1 MTDAAAASASAG
13 NSTSRGRGRPVG
25 ASEAL
30 TRQTRRVHVGHFA
43 FVRAVIQGLSVESS
57 FNRYLKMDEDGEG
70 PRSGIATIRW
80 LRSEFVAA
88 ARKQARPGTA
98 RLLAIDVRQ
107 IPTIPT
113 KLPDAD
119 ARVAKDDFEDVS
131 GSDVLRAYE
140 QSPLSRAGD
149 KLNRRVRLMDK
160 QLEALTWL
168 EQLIAQRPQPGDG
181 CGAWFS
187 DRLDR
192 QLGAAGIFTLAQLAE
207 HINGLGRHWYRSIKS
222 IGPTKAKRLEA
233 WLREHG
239 TELRLTLGQHVTVA
253 RSRLYPEELNQ
264 LVRPATALRP
274 LEKFIVPAELDGSQ
288 GAYRQPQARCLMRA
302 RNDYD
307 AILAW
312 LQAKPAMSPE
322 AQEAKR
328 RRRGRAAP
336 TTPAAPAG
344 GLVAPDAWLSTLSH
358 TQRAYR
364 KEAERFLLWAIL
376 ERGKPLSSM
385 TTEDCTA
392 YRDFLANPPL
402 DWCGP
407 RGRERWSPLWRPF
420 EGPLSVSARRH
431 ATTIL
436 KNLYSF
442 LTAQNYLMGNPWS
455 GVAMPRALGRRL
467 DTSRSFSEAQ
477 WMFILRQFEEW
488 DAARPEG
495 VEQPEA
501 ELRLLFILNF
511 LYTTG
516 LRLSEAVHARV
527 SDLRWV
533 EYPPGQG
540 QHKPTEGWELTVEG
554 KGGKLREVIVPTAIV
569 ELLKLYLAK
578 RGLGSDL
585 NSAGAQAAYLF
596 GPLQQPSEAARRLL
610 GECTNPDPTAGLA
623 ESTLYSLL
631 KHFFKHCAGKLI
643 VTDAKEA
650 ERFSRASTH
659 WLRHAHASHG
669 IAKGVPLEVMQANL
683 GHASL
688 ATTTV
693 YVTTEKARRMRAM
706 QRAWR

>member
-1 MTDAAAASASAG
+1 M
-13 NSTSRGRGRPVG
+13 
-25 ASEAL
+25 
-30 TRQTRRVHVGHFA
+30 HVGHFA
-43 FVRAVIQGLSVESS
+43 FLRAVIQGLSIESS
-57 FNRYLKMDEDGEG
+57 FNRFLKMDDDGEG

-80 LRSEFVAA
+80 LRREFVVA

-98 RLLAIDVRQ
+98 RLLAIDISQ
-107 IPTIPT
+107 IPISQS
-113 KLPDAD
+113 KLPNRETPA
-119 ARVAKDDFEDVS
+119 AENDVEELS
-131 GSDVLRAYE
+131 GSGALRAYE
-140 QSPLSRAGD
+140 QSPLARTED

-160 QLEALTWL
+160 QLQALTWL
-168 EQLIAQRPQPGDG
+168 EQLMAQRPQPGDG

-192 QLGAAGIFTLAQLAE
+192 QLGAAGLFTLAQLAE
-207 HINGLGRHWYRSIKS
+207 HINGLGRHWYRSIKG

-274 LEKFIVPAELDGSQ
+274 FEKFLVPAELDGSQ

-336 TTPAAPAG
+336 LAATGGPAG
-344 GLVAPDAWLSTLSH
+344 PDAWLSALSH

-436 KNLYSF
+436 KNLYGF

-455 GVAMPRALGRRL
+455 GVAMPRAHGRRL

-477 WMFILRQFEEW
+477 WMFILKQFEEW
-488 DAARPEG
+488 HEERPKD
-495 VEQPEA
+495 VEQPES
-501 ELRLLFILNF
+501 ELRVFFILNL

-540 QHKPTEGWELTVEG
+540 QNKPTEGWELTVEG
-554 KGGKLREVIVPTAIV
+554 KGGKLREVVVPTAIV

-585 NSAGAQAAYLF
+585 NAASAQAAYLF
-596 GPLQQPSEAARRLL
+596 APLHQPSEAARRLL
-610 GECTNPDPTAGLA
+610 GEGANADPTAGIA

-643 VTDAKEA
+643 VSDPTEA
-650 ERFSRASTH
+650 ERFRRASTH

-693 YVTTEKARRMRAM
+693 YVTTEKARRMLAL

>member
-1 MTDAAAASASAG
+1 MS
-13 NSTSRGRGRPVG
+13 
-25 ASEAL
+25 
-30 TRQTRRVHVGHFA
+30 
-43 FVRAVIQGLSVESS
+43 IESS
-57 FNRYLKMDEDGEG
+57 FNRYLKMDGDGEG
-70 PRSGIATIRW
+70 PRSGVSTIRW
-80 LRSEFVAA
+80 LRREFVAA

-98 RLLAIDVRQ
+98 RLLAIDVSQ
-107 IPTIPT
+107 IPITPPR
-113 KLPDAD
+113 LPE
-119 ARVAKDDFEDVS
+119 RVAVEETNVGEDPGGS
-131 GSDVLRAYE
+131 GVLRAYD
-140 QSPLSRAGD
+140 QSFYALGADKRNPRA
-149 KLNRRVRLMDK
+149 RLMDK
-160 QLEALTWL
+160 QLRALTWL
-168 EQLIAQRPQPGDG
+168 EELMAQRPQPGDG

-192 QLGAAGIFTLAQLAE
+192 QLGAAGIFTLAPLAE

-222 IGPTKAKRLEA
+222 VGPTKANRLEA

-239 TELRLTLGQHVTVA
+239 TELSLTLGQHVTVA

-274 LEKFIVPAELDGSQ
+274 LEKFIVPTELDGSK

-307 AILAW
+307 SILAW
-312 LQAKPAMSPE
+312 LQAKPSMSPE
-322 AQEAKR
+322 ARVAKR

-336 TTPAAPAG
+336 VTQAAQTDG
-344 GLVAPDAWLSTLSH
+344 FVAPDAWLSTLSH

-364 KEAERFLLWAIL
+364 KGAERFLLWAIL

-392 YRDFLANPPL
+392 YRDFLVNPPL

-436 KNLYSF
+436 KNLYGF

-455 GVAMPRALGRRL
+455 GVAMPRANGRRL

-477 WMFILRQFEEW
+477 WMFILKQFQEWHEE
-488 DAARPEG
+488 RPND
-495 VEQPEA
+495 VEQPES
-501 ELRLLFILNF
+501 ELRVFFILNL

-540 QHKPTEGWELTVEG
+540 RHKPTEGWELTVEG

-569 ELLKLYLAK
+569 ELLKLYLSK
-578 RGLGSDL
+578 RGLGSDI
-585 NSAGAQAAYLF
+585 NNIGAQAAYLF
-596 GPLQQPSEAARRLL
+596 SPLQQPSEAARRLL
-610 GECTNPDPTAGLA
+610 GEGANPDPTAGLA

-643 VTDAKEA
+643 ISDAKEA
-650 ERFSRASTH
+650 ERFRRGSTH

-706 QRAWR
+706 QRVWR

>member
-1 MTDAAAASASAG
+1 M
-13 NSTSRGRGRPVG
+13 
-25 ASEAL
+25 
-30 TRQTRRVHVGHFA
+30 GHFA
-43 FVRAVIQGLSVESS
+43 FARAVIQGLSIERS
-57 FNRYLKMDEDGEG
+57 FNHYLKMDEDGEG

-80 LRSEFVAA
+80 LRREFVAV

-98 RLLAIDVRQ
+98 RLMTIDVSQ
-107 IPTIPT
+107 IPMIPA
-113 KLPDAD
+113 KLPDREVSAT
-119 ARVAKDDFEDVS
+119 ANDFEEES
-131 GSDVLRAYE
+131 GSDVVRAYE
-140 QSPLSRAGD
+140 QSPLARTTD

-160 QLEALTWL
+160 QLQALTWL

-192 QLGAAGIFTLAQLAE
+192 QLGEAGLFTLAQLAE
-207 HINGLGRHWYRSIKS
+207 HINGLGRHWYRSIKG
-222 IGPTKAKRLEA
+222 IGPTKSKRLEA

-239 TELRLTLGQHVTVA
+239 TEMRLTLGQHVTVA

-274 LEKFIVPAELDGSQ
+274 LEKFVVPAELDGSQ
-288 GAYRQPQARCLMRA
+288 GAYRLPQARCLMRA

-312 LQAKPAMSPE
+312 LQAKPSMSPE

-328 RRRGRAAP
+328 RRRGRGAPLAA
-336 TTPAAPAG
+336 TG
-344 GLVAPDAWLSTLSH
+344 GLAAPDAWLSVLSH

-385 TTEDCTA
+385 TTEDCAA

-455 GVAMPRALGRRL
+455 GVAMPRAHGRRL
-467 DTSRSFSEAQ
+467 DTSRSFTEAQ
-477 WMFILRQFEEW
+477 WLFILKQFEDW
-488 DAARPEG
+488 DEARSETE
-495 VEQPEA
+495 EQPET

-540 QHKPTEGWELTVEG
+540 QHTPTEGWELTVEG
-554 KGGKLREVIVPTAIV
+554 KGGKLREVVVPTAIV
-569 ELLKLYLAK
+569 EVLKLYLEK
-578 RGLGSDL
+578 RGLGSKL

-596 GPLQQPSEAARRLL
+596 APLHQPSVAARRLL
-610 GECTNPDPTAGLA
+610 GEGANPDPTAGIA

-643 VTDAKEA
+643 VSDPTEA
-650 ERFSRASTH
+650 ERFGRASTH

>member
-1 MTDAAAASASAG
+1 
-13 NSTSRGRGRPVG
+13 
-25 ASEAL
+25 
-30 TRQTRRVHVGHFA
+30 
-43 FVRAVIQGLSVESS
+43 
-57 FNRYLKMDEDGEG
+57 MDEDGEG
-70 PRSGIATIRW
+70 PRSGVATIRW

-98 RLLAIDVRQ
+98 RLLAIDVSQ
-107 IPTIPT
+107 IPTIPA
-113 KLPDAD
+113 KLPDVD
-119 ARVAKDDFEDVS
+119 ARVARDDFEDVS
-131 GSDVLRAYE
+131 GSGVLRAYE
-140 QSPLSRAGD
+140 QSHLARPGD

-160 QLEALTWL
+160 QLQALTWL

-222 IGPTKAKRLEA
+222 IGPTKAKRIEA

-253 RSRLYPEELNQ
+253 RSP
-264 LVRPATALRP
+264 LRP
-274 LEKFIVPAELDGSQ
+274 LEKFIVPVELDGSQ
-288 GAYRQPQARCLMRA
+288 GAYRQPQSRCLMRA

-336 TTPAAPAG
+336 ATQAAQVG
-344 GLVAPDAWLSTLSH
+344 GFVAPDAWLSMLSH

-436 KNLYSF
+436 KNLYGF

-455 GVAMPRALGRRL
+455 GVAMPRANGRRL
-467 DTSRSFSEAQ
+467 DTSRSFTETQ
-477 WMFILRQFEEW
+477 WLFILKQFEDW
-488 DAARPEG
+488 DQARPIG
-495 VEQPEA
+495 VEQPES

-540 QHKPTEGWELTVEG
+540 QHKPTEGWELTVDG

-569 ELLKLYLAK
+569 ELLKLYLK
-578 RGLGSDL
+578 RRGLGSDP
-585 NSAGAQAAYLF
+585 G
-596 GPLQQPSEAARRLL
+596 EAARRLL
-610 GECTNPDPTAGLA
+610 GQGANPDPTAGLA

-643 VTDAKEA
+643 VSDAKEA
-650 ERFSRASTH
+650 ERFRRASTH